1 MRKGKNGARRIAALI
16 CSVALAATLLPAQV
30 LAADEATL
38 PDQQVQ
44 VDALEA
50 DGTGNSTENG
60 TNVEPGTDTEAG
72 TVKDNGSGQTD
83 TETGAGEEAGSGTE
97 TDADT
102 EGSTDKETGTGAE
115 AGTDTGSSTDTEGAT
130 DAETDTDTEGSTD
143 AETNIDAEA
152 GNDAK
157 GNVENGSSTAQE
169 SADEGTNSG
178 DEGSTIGS
186 NYTEYDHSSQP
197 AQLSAQTGDVAQIGD
212 DTYPTLAD
220 AFAAAQEGDTIVL
233 LQDCESGLTNKPWAV
248 DKNVT
253 VTGNYTVTFK
263 GYSFGIHGA
272 ELTLDGCHF
281 VVNNANYTAYSD
293 KVDNA
298 AVMLDQGATLTLD
311 NAATLVI
318 NSPVGDGIATWDFT
332 KDNTKETFNILNGS
346 TYELANAKN
355 GGGVEDYNAA
365 TQNVTVNVSNGS
377 TYYVHDSYSGFV
389 GTLNVNVD
397 SSKVRVIGCSGNG
410 SNGSNFYIDNKSD
423 VMFTGNG
430 SHGLS
435 ATDLKIEHG
444 SKVVSDKNGY
454 YGVYSKADFLV
465 DSTSVLTVTN
475 NSHKGDY
482 AGLKLTS
489 GVKDGKVE
497 ADAVVT
503 ITGNYCSGLSNNG
516 KCVFE
521 NGVKLTITGNHNS
534 QGKATGSHGGGVYN
548 SGASANLTLP
558 SDAVIYN
565 NHAKTDGDDI
575 FNDTAS
581 TIRFSAV
588 GSNWML
594 DGNNQGIKESNDC
607 TDAIDGW
614 YDDSANARWNVHGTG
629 TYHAELFTDFTDG
642 MATVTSLKAL
652 KAAHAE
658 AATLE
663 PADITIY
670 MGGDQGYDGVV
681 NDQGTIEKTNSL
693 PEPGYYITLPDKV
706 NAALQDAGIVEGNAP
721 VNLSDYITIHTI
733 GAEGE
738 HNWKLKQYGNT
749 YSEAY
754 NKYIY
759 AIEPEDETAPLR
771 LTFTQG
777 ENVYQQDEFDPSQ
790 VGALNNTYT
799 MDVYS
804 ELVNAKRV
812 FLQVTIPQKQDDGT
826 STTNTV
832 YECVMNTEPGTL
844 DVRYV
849 TGDQDSVVTDIVTD
863 VAEVADG
870 SHAYAVAPSGT
881 TYYINDSKIDVTS
894 SAAPSLLFDDVV
906 TDENTP
912 GAQDYS
918 DQLLERALTQIG
930 TTMQQ
935 PLYQA
940 KYLDLVDANN
950 GNVWLT
956 ASNPVKIYWP
966 YPAGTN
972 QNTQFYLVH
981 FEGMDRKMGT
991 GEIGAA
997 IDKANVQ
1004 KVDVTNTEYG
1014 VCFEASSFSPFV
1026 LMWENPDQKVE
1037 EDEQPS
1043 QTPAPTAAPTPVPT
1057 ATPAPTAVPTATP
1070 VGVIPQ
1076 TGDTMPVGLLGGIA
1090 LVAVVAFVVLLVL
1103 RKRKHDD

>member
-44 VDALEA
+44 ADTLEA

-72 TVKDNGSGQTD
+72 TVEDNGSGQTD

-157 GNVENGSSTAQE
+157 GNVENGSGAEQQ
-169 SADEGTNSG
+169 SADDGTNSG
-178 DEGSTIGS
+178 DEGSAFIG
-186 NYTEYDHSSQP
+186 NYTESNLVSRP
-197 AQLSAQTGDVAQIGD
+197 AQLSAQEGAVAKIGD
-212 DTYPTLAD
+212 AYYETLDDAVGQAD
-220 AFAAAQEGDTIVL
+220 EGAVIEL
-233 LQDCESGLTNKPWAV
+233 LQDVTTSGLNIHKTLTIQAADGLENKPTITFEDQGIAV
-248 DKNVT
+248 GYGDKGKMMT
-253 VTGNYTVTFK
+253 LTFK
-263 GYSFGIHGA
+263 DVNVNMAGIGTTPATGEWNWVSICVGENASFTLDSVNMTMDGTGTKSGTHAIYFSQKNDFTIINGSNLTIQNYPHNALEWNGGYSEYNVNIKDSTFRSDHNRSGFAGTFQARFENSHI
-272 ELTLDGCHF
+272 D
-281 VVNNANYTAYSD
+281 VVN
-293 KVDNA
+293 
-298 AVMLDQGATLTLD
+298 
-311 NAATLVI
+311 
-318 NSPVGDGIATWDFT
+318 
-332 KDNTKETFNILNGS
+332 S
-346 TYELANAKN
+346 T
-355 GGGVEDYNAA
+355 
-365 TQNVTVNVSNGS
+365 
-377 TYYVHDSYSGFV
+377 
-389 GTLNVNVD
+389 
-397 SSKVRVIGCSGNG
+397 GNG
-410 SNGSNFYIDNKSD
+410 SNGSNFEITNSI
-423 VMFTGNG
+423 VNFTGNK

-435 ATDLKIEHG
+435 AGNLQ
-444 SKVVSDKNGY
+444 VSNSTVTACNNGY
-454 YGVYSKADFLV
+454 IGIAVGGSMEISDHSSITVSENANGTYGYAAVRLYNNYNFSLDG
-465 DSTSVLTVTN
+465 TSALTITDN
-475 NSHKGDY
+475 YNT
-482 AGLKLTS
+482 GLYVRQGTFTVEEGAKL
-489 GVKDGKVE
+489 K
-497 ADAVVT
+497 
-503 ITGNYCSGLSNNG
+503 ITGN
-516 KCVFE
+516 KV
-521 NGVKLTITGNHNS
+521 TNS
-534 QGKATGSHGGGVYN
+534 LLDGYGGGLYVGYGDN
-548 SGASANLTLP
+548 YDPTIILP
-558 SDAVIYN
+558 AGVEIYN
-565 NHAKTDGDDI
+565 NHSLNGGDDI
-575 FNDTAS
+575 YVSEGVNGPSLTFP
-581 TIRFSAV
+581 AV
-588 GSNWML
+588 GSDWQL
-594 DGNNQGIKESNDC
+594 DGDPDC

-614 YDDSANARWNVHGTG
+614 YDDSENARWSVHGTG
-629 TYHAELFTDFTDG
+629 TYHAELFKDFADG
-642 MATVTSLKAL
+642 MATVTGLKAL

-706 NAALQDAGIVEGNAP
+706 NAALQAAGIVEGNAP

-812 FLQVTIPQKQDDGT
+812 FLQVTIPQKQADGT

-918 DQLLERALTQIG
+918 DQLLEHALTQIG

>member
-44 VDALEA
+44 ADALEA

-102 EGSTDKETGTGAE
+102 EGSTDKDTGTGAE
-115 AGTDTGSSTDTEGAT
+115 AGTDTEGGTDTGGAT
-130 DAETDTDTEGSTD
+130 DAETDTDTEGSTN

-157 GNVENGSSTAQE
+157 GNVENGSSTAPG
-169 SADEGTNSG
+169 SADESANSG
-178 DEGSTIGS
+178 NEGSTIGN
-186 NYTEYDHSSQP
+186 NYTESDLVSRP
-197 AQLSAQTGDVAQIGD
+197 AQLSVQEGDVAQIGD
-212 DTYPTLAD
+212 DKYATLGAAIEAAKTIDGPVAIQVLESCELDARIVAD
-220 AFAAAQEGDTIVL
+220 KDKSITITADPAANIVITDSNRKGMAASENSTITI
-233 LQDCESGLTNKPWAV
+233 E
-248 DKNVT
+248 NVT
-253 VTGNYTVTFK
+253 INTNGQFYVNGNNGKLLFHNVTLNMDGGMYQFNND
-263 GYSFGIHGA
+263 GYYCCAIASDYPALISF
-272 ELTLDGCHF
+272 DGCE
-281 VVNNANYTAYSD
+281 VDIKNYPSTGSAMRW
-293 KVDNA
+293 NG
-298 AVMLDQGATLTLD
+298 GA
-311 NAATLVI
+311 
-318 NSPVGDGIATWDFT
+318 GDSGYGID
-332 KDNTKETFNILNGS
+332 ILNTTFTS
-346 TYELANAKN
+346 
-355 GGGVEDYNAA
+355 
-365 TQNVTVNVSNGS
+365 SNC
-377 TYYVHDSYSGFV
+377 YSGFV
-389 GTLNVNVD
+389 GTNDIRIENSTVNVQNH
-397 SSKVRVIGCSGNG
+397 RGNG
-410 SNGSNFYIDNKSD
+410 SNGSMYDIKNSRVSFIS
-423 VMFTGNG
+423 NG
-430 SHGLS
+430 SHGIS
-435 ATDLKIEHG
+435 A
-444 SKVVSDKNGY
+444 SKLNISDHSQVVSDSNGM
-454 YGVYSKADFLV
+454 YGVYVSNSFFMDGT
-465 DSTSVLTVTN
+465 STLTVTN
-475 NSHKGDY
+475 NSQKGDF

>member
-44 VDALEA
+44 ADTLEA

-72 TVKDNGSGQTD
+72 TVEDNGSGQTD

-102 EGSTDKETGTGAE
+102 EGSTDKDTGTGAE

-178 DEGSTIGS
+178 NEGSTNDG
-186 NYTEYDHSSQP
+186 NYTESNLVSRP
-197 AQLSAQTGDVAQIGD
+197 AQLSVQEGAVAQIGD
-212 DTYPTLAD
+212 DKYATLDD
-220 AFAAAQEGDTIVL
+220 AIAQVQAGETITL
-233 LQDCESGLTNKPWAV
+233 LSDATVSKTLDKDMIIDGQGHTLTSTNCRYGFSSDRSVTFRNMTANFIYDKEIENPSYSSDLSLFYMNNNPNAQNHAV
-248 DKNVT
+248 NITFENATVNFTNTENGASNRLHAIYYDSCGGT
-253 VTGNYTVTFK
+253 VTLKNTTMKITGFPEDAIEWGGKQNSYIVIDHSTFISDHNRA
-263 GYSFGIHGA
+263 GFTGTWNMTITDSDVQV
-272 ELTLDGCHF
+272 LDS
-281 VVNNANYTAYSD
+281 V
-293 KVDNA
+293 
-298 AVMLDQGATLTLD
+298 
-311 NAATLVI
+311 
-318 NSPVGDGIATWDFT
+318 
-332 KDNTKETFNILNGS
+332 
-346 TYELANAKN
+346 
-355 GGGVEDYNAA
+355 
-365 TQNVTVNVSNGS
+365 
-377 TYYVHDSYSGFV
+377 
-389 GTLNVNVD
+389 
-397 SSKVRVIGCSGNG
+397 GNG
-410 SNGSNFYIDNKSD
+410 SNGANYTITNSTLTYCR
-423 VMFTGNG
+423 NG

-435 ATDLKIEHG
+435 STNFVMRNSTLT
-444 SKVVSDKNGY
+444 SDQNGY
-454 YGVYSKADFLV
+454 YGVYVNGDFLV
-465 DSTSVLTVTN
+465 DGTSTMNITG
-475 NSHKGDY
+475 NSIKGDF
-482 AGLKLTS
+482 AGLKLYK
-489 GVKDGKVE
+489 GVTDGKVK
-497 ADAVVT
+497 AGAVVT

-534 QGKATGSHGGGVYN
+534 QGGATGSHGGGVYN
-548 SGASANLTLP
+548 SGASADLTLP

-575 FNDTAS
+575 FNNTTS

-594 DGNNQGIKESNDC
+594 DGDNQGIEESNDC

-642 MATVTSLKAL
+642 MATVNGLKAL

-706 NAALQDAGIVEGNAP
+706 NAALQAAGIVEGNAP

-759 AIEPEDETAPLR
+759 AIEPENGTAPLR

-812 FLQVTIPQKQDDGT
+812 FLQVTIPQKQADGT

-863 VAEVADG
+863 IAEVADG

-1076 TGDTMPVGLLGGIA
+1076 TGDTMPVGLLDGIA